1 MCLIVPAAIVAMGN
15 HTVVKNGTIELYCYV
30 SGTPPATVLWTH
42 VKSGKT
48 WNQKKWTVSDI
59 QVEELGEYRC
69 NASNKY
75 GGDIKSTFILYE
87 GGWVKLIWEMLRL
100 QNVKKL
106 FAGIAGLLVNTYLL
120 WNYLE
125 PGWPKSGMG
134 ITGLWVQHIFNMVT
148 ALITQNYLIHNVDIP
163 EKYEGSSKTLSKF

>member
-1 MCLIVPAAIVAMGN
+1 MCPIVPAAIVAMDN
-15 HTVVKNGTIELYCYV
+15 HTVVKHETIELYCNV
-30 SGTPPATVLWTH
+30 SGTPPPTVLWTH
-42 VKSGKT
+42 VKSGET
-48 WNQKKWTVSDI
+48 WNQKKWTISDI
-59 QVEELGEYRC
+59 QVEELGECRC

-106 FAGIAGLLVNTYLL
+106 FAGIAGLLVNTYLQ

-125 PGWPKSGMG
+125 PDRPKSGMG
-134 ITGLWVQHIFNMVT
+134 IACLWVQHIFDVIT
-148 ALITQNYLIHNVDIP
+148 AVITQKYFIYNADIL
-163 EKYEGSSKTLSKF
+163 EKFKGSSKTLSKF